1 MKITKAM
8 KYSEEQIEQLN
19 NSFDDICINFR
30 ERLSDSCQVVFEEK
44 RANEFFRHGFF
55 RRFSMLFHC
64 IERVFE
70 IYPPDRE
77 KVLEDEERYDL
88 EAFIQTF
95 VVNLYG
101 AIDNLAW
108 IVNAENKLNLKNLE
122 ISLYNKEIQKCFS
135 KEFVSYIYNDESRG
149 FKNWYEQHCK
159 VFRHSLGHRIPLY
172 VPPSGVYNADRYQQ
186 ISIDRIN
193 AILNHNFVKVEELNN
208 EEKSL
213 EHILPLYIH
222 SFEENSPQ
230 VIIHA
235 QLISDFRTILELYD
249 NFIKYYVKR

>member
-1 MKITKAM
+1 M

-19 NSFDDICINFR
+19 NSFDDIKINFR
-30 ERLSDSCQVVFEEK
+30 ERLSDSYKIVFEEK
-44 RANEFFRHGFF
+44 RANEFFKHGFF

-77 KVLEDEERYDL
+77 NLLVDEERYDL

-95 VVNLYG
+95 VINLYG

-108 IVNAENKLNLKNLE
+108 IVNAENKLNLKKIE
-122 ISLYNKEIQKCFS
+122 ISLYNKEIQKCFPN
-135 KEFVSYIYNDESRG
+135 EFVSYICNEGSRG
-149 FKNWYEQHCK
+149 FKKWYVQHCK

-172 VPPSGVYNADRYQQ
+172 IPPSGVNDADRYQQ
-186 ISIDRIN
+186 IAIDRQN
-193 AILNHNFVKVEELNN
+193 AILNHDFAKVAELNN

-230 VIIHA
+230 VIIHS
-235 QLISDFRTILELYD
+235 QLIVDFRTLLELYD
-249 NFIKYYVKR
+249 NFIKYYV